1 MMRAMR
7 HILLAAVLSVAAAAG
22 CSKSDP
28 TSTASAAPKPAAPA
42 APAPKAD
49 PQKIPSMT
57 IDQVDQALAAKQV
70 TPVDC
75 NSDMSRKHTGVVP
88 GAILLTDDVNYAAS
102 ELPADK
108 TTKLVFYCANPG

>member
-7 HILLAAVLSVAAAAG
+7 HILLAAALAVAAVAG

-28 TSTASAAPKPAAPA
+28 TSTASAAPKPAAK
-42 APAPKAD
+42 PAPKAD
-49 PQKIPSMT
+49 SQKIPSMT
-57 IDQVDQALAAKQV
+57 IDQVDQALAAKQI

-75 NSDMSRKHTGVVP
+75 NSDMSRKRTGVVP